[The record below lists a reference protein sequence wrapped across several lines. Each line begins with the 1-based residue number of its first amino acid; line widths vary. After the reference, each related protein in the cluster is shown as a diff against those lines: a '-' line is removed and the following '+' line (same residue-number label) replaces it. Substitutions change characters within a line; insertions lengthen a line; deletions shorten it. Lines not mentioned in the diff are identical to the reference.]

1 MIIDWAQAEYL
12 DGDRKEFYIMSSESF
27 VIVVDT
33 PSIKRYVFGTDPL
46 NEIRG
51 ASAWLDRLN
60 RVGMEQCLREYLGRA
75 RVEPIYANGGSAQFL
90 VRQCDETKIKKACT
104 SMVQHIRKQ
113 TGGEVRI
120 VYGIA
125 PLKDEG
131 TYQAAVRMAH
141 FQLRCQREFATTH
154 RSASLMPAM
163 KECASASHLPAAHI
177 VDQGAGDAAI
187 LSKASSQKDRHGRD
201 ARRHGLWAKWMRY
214 LGQTEPWPAEEQ
226 WDKLR
231 CESLT
236 DIGERSS
243 RRNYIGVVYAD
254 GNAMGKIVQALDR
267 SETFRQFSQIVDES
281 IREACF
287 TALSQ
292 ISQPDVERVRKALK
306 ENCRFEP
313 LAAEIMLLGGDDL
326 LVVVPANRALNFALQ
341 VTEAF
346 ERLTQEKIAALQ
358 DAKTQRF
365 FRDQLGDRGFTISCG
380 VAIAKS
386 NYPFYLSL
394 DLAEQLLKNAK
405 RQNSHYPQPEAQ
417 RAARIDFHV
426 VAGANSHALQKVRE
440 TTYQVSTDSSA
451 PRTLRPL
458 SRSQLETLRDA
469 VQELHNV
476 GNVGFPRSKLHE
488 LQEAA
493 LTPEVWRADW
503 HMRDI
508 FVRYRH
514 GRERSE
520 RRALW
525 QAVSNLC
532 PEGYAFDFP
541 WFKKDGQRLLCVA
554 DLVDAYNLF

>member
-1 MIIDWAQAEYL
+1 
-12 DGDRKEFYIMSSESF
+12 MSNESF

-51 ASAWLDRLN
+51 ASARLDRLN
-60 RVGMEQCLREYLGRA
+60 RVGMEQHLGEYPGMA

-90 VRQCDETKIKKACT
+90 VHQCDETTAKKACT
-104 SMVQHIRKQ
+104 SMVQHIREQ
-113 TGGEVRI
+113 TGGEVRV

-131 TYQAAVRMAH
+131 TYQEAVRLAH

-154 RSASLMPAM
+154 RSASLMPTM
-163 KECASASHLPAAHI
+163 KECKSASHLPAAHI
-177 VDQGAGDAAI
+177 VDQGAGDTAI
-187 LSKASSQKDRHGRD
+187 LSQASSQKNRHGRD
-201 ARRHGLWAKWMRY
+201 ARRHGLWAEWMRY
-214 LGQTEPWPAEEQ
+214 LRTEPWPAEEQ

-231 CESLT
+231 CESIT
-236 DIGERSS
+236 DIGDSS
-243 RRNYIGVVYAD
+243 RGYIGVVYAD

-267 SETFRQFSQIVDES
+267 PETFRQFSKIVDES

-292 ISQPDVERVRKALK
+292 ISQPEVERVRKALK

-326 LVVVPANRALNFALQ
+326 LLALPANRALNFALQ

-346 ERLTQEKIAALQ
+346 EHLTKEKIAALQ
-358 DAKTQRF
+358 DAKTQQF

-380 VAIAKS
+380 VAIAKN

-417 RAARIDFHV
+417 KAARIDFHV
-426 VAGANSHALQKVRE
+426 VAGANSHALQKVRKD
-440 TTYQVSTDSSA
+440 TYRVSTDSPA

-458 SRSQLETLRDA
+458 PRCQLETLRDA

-476 GNVGFPRSKLHE
+476 GFPRNKLHE

-493 LTPEVWRADW
+493 LTPEVWWADW

-508 FVRYRH
+508 FVRCRH

-554 DLVDAYNLF
+554 DLVDAYDLF